1 MSHEIRTPFNAVIA
15 CSVFLLDT
23 QLTATQKEY
32 CETIHTSATELL
44 RIIDDIL
51 GCCLVKFANKD
62 FSKIEHGRMELE
74 LRPFSLRDSVETA
87 LAVIADPAA
96 AKNVDLIY
104 DNQHNDFPDKLLGDV
119 TRFRQILLN
128 LLGNAVKFTEKGYI
142 LVKSQVEELPR
153 NDIGRLFKVM
163 MTVEDTGIGISQ
175 DKFDLLFR
183 AFSQLDNSN
192 KRNYGGTGLGLA
204 ICEKV

>member
-23 QLTATQKEY
+23 QLTPTQKEY

-51 GCCLVKFANKD
+51 GYISLLDRLTPD

-87 LAVIADPAA
+87 LSVVADPAA
-96 AKNVDLIY
+96 AKHVDLVY

-119 TRFRQILLN
+119 TRFRQILL
-128 LLGNAVKFTEKGYI
+128 K
-142 LVKSQVEELPR
+142 
-153 NDIGRLFKVM
+153 
-163 MTVEDTGIGISQ
+163 
-175 DKFDLLFR
+175 
-183 AFSQLDNSN
+183 
-192 KRNYGGTGLGLA
+192 
-204 ICEKV
+204 

>member
-1 MSHEIRTPFNAVIA
+1 
-15 CSVFLLDT
+15 
-23 QLTATQKEY
+23 
-32 CETIHTSATELL
+32 
-44 RIIDDIL
+44 
-51 GCCLVKFANKD
+51 
-62 FSKIEHGRMELE
+62 MELE

-87 LAVIADPAA
+87 LAVVADPAA
-96 AKNVDLIY
+96 AKNVDLVY

-142 LVKSQVEELPR
+142 LVKSQVEELRR

-204 ICEKV
+204 ICEKVLPQ